1 MGKSGEFSQSLL
13 STMITENTFTGE
25 YIYALDTKGRVSI
38 PAKFRTALSP
48 ENDGTFVITRGL
60 DTCILAYPMVEWQK
74 VEQGLRGLSSASRV
88 YRSFIRATVRYAT
101 PVQVDKQGRI
111 QLTPSLREFAQLK
124 KDVLIIGVV
133 NKIEIWDPTVLEKLE
148 QKSLKIDSEQFGDLA
163 DKIIL

>member
-1 MGKSGEFSQSLL
+1 
-13 STMITENTFTGE
+13 MITENTFTGE

-148 QKSLKIDSEQFGDLA
+148 QKSLK
-163 DKIIL
+163 